1 MNRKYGV
8 SKEDI
13 AHFDLSVSY
22 GLVVNTV
29 TATAWALF
37 YLYSHPSL
45 LEDVRT
51 GMSSYIHVSSDSP
64 HGTLHEAHIHD
75 IITTSPLLSTL
86 VQETLRLQS
95 TNASSRIVLEDTLL
109 EDQYLL
115 KKNSIVLVPSAEL
128 HADPSVWGPS
138 SKDFDP
144 SRFMPKN
151 TAARTKQGAKISA
164 SAYRAFGGGD
174 SVCTGRYFAANQ
186 IMIILVIMVLQYDLS
201 PVAKEGWVMP
211 KTRPHITASILTP
224 TEEVIV
230 TPRKRKGSE
239 DVTWK
244 FKWS

>member
-1 MNRKYGV
+1 MKCKYGV

-13 AHFDLSVSY
+13 AHFDLSIFY

-29 TATAWALF
+29 TTTALALF
-37 YLYSHPSL
+37 YLYSHPSF

-64 HGTLHEAHIHD
+64 HGTLHEVHIHD
-75 IITTSPLLSTL
+75 IITTSLLLLTL

-95 TNASSRIVLEDTLL
+95 TNASSHIVLEDTPL

-128 HADPSVWGPS
+128 HADLSVWGPS

-151 TAARTKQGAKISA
+151 IAAHTKQGAKISA
-164 SAYRAFGGGD
+164 SAYRAFGGRD
-174 SVCTGRYFAANQ
+174 SFCTGRYFAANE

-201 PVAKEGWVMP
+201 AMAKEG
-211 KTRPHITASILTP
+211 
-224 TEEVIV
+224 
-230 TPRKRKGSE
+230 
-239 DVTWK
+239 
-244 FKWS
+244 